1 MTKAMEEIKN
11 DMITRAEELVNNA
24 KAEKRA
30 LTDDEAAEVEQIR
43 DQVLSIEKTSEL
55 EEQVRELNK
64 NKKGDER
71 KMDEK
76 KMDEMK
82 TREAQER
89 ESFAAYIRGNY
100 RDAEVP
106 LAPSATSAG
115 ALIPT
120 TIVNY
125 IIDKVYDICPIL
137 RLSQRFNVKGKV
149 AVPYY
154 PATSANITVAYAD
167 EFEDL
172 VSTSGKFDVVE
183 LSGFLAG
190 ALTKVSRSLINNVDF
205 DIVGYVTDRMAYEIA
220 RFIEGELLNGTS
232 QKVAGLSTL
241 THSVQAASS
250 SAITAVDLV
259 KLHDA
264 IKDQFQTNACWIMN
278 PETRTAIWSLQT
290 GESRFLFNFDPSDGF
305 RPTILGKPVY
315 VSDAMPKI
323 SSGGDVIYYGDF
335 NGLAT
340 KFSEEA
346 SIEVLRE
353 VYAAQHAIGVVGW
366 VEFDAKIIDEQ
377 QIAKLTMAVSSS

>member
-71 KMDEK
+71 KMDEM

-82 TREAQER
+82 TREAQDRKAFE
-89 ESFAAYIRGNY
+89 AYIRGNY

-106 LAPSATSAG
+106 LAPSASSAG

-125 IIDKVYDICPIL
+125 VIDKVYDICPIL

-232 QKVAGLSTL
+232 QKVTGLSNL
-241 THSVQAASS
+241 TNKIEAASA
-250 SAITAVDLV
+250 SAITADEIVE
-259 KLHDA
+259 LHDK
-264 IKDQFQTNACWIMN
+264 IKDQFQTNAVWIMS
-278 PETRTAIWSLQT
+278 PKTRTAVRLLKDNV
-290 GESRFLFNFDPSDGF
+290 GRYLFNDDPTAPFGA
-305 RPTILGKPVY
+305 TILGKPVY
-315 VSDAMPKI
+315 VSDHMSDIA
-323 SSGGDVIYYGDF
+323 SGNDVIYYGDF
-335 NGLAT
+335 SGLAT

-353 VYAAQHAIGVVGW
+353 VYAVQHAIGIVGW
-366 VEFDAKIIDEQ
+366 VEFDAKIVDEQ